1 MSGGDAAAMD
11 EQVERVVEVTACT
24 AEEAKHYLGACA
36 NDVAAAVALFFEQ
49 GGNGAAANG
58 ASTSSAAGT
67 GPAGSA
73 ALDEEQVRA
82 PIAPVREQLLMP
94 EDDNFFA
101 SGSSNSRMA
110 RVSQRVKVCPLRDFA
125 REGALMEEQL
135 QATGVY
141 SDPGTHRRRRERSAQ
156 MVVAGQAMALHSR
169 AAGGVSS
176 ARSSLGDLFR
186 PPTDLLYSGSLAA
199 AREFASKRERWL
211 LVNVQSDNFQSQT
224 MNRDVWSVKELKQ
237 LVRRQFVLWQVDDD
251 SSEGRRFVAF
261 YHCAKLPYLC
271 VIDPR
276 TGEEV
281 WRSPEPNQQNVLPDL
296 RQFLRDHRDFSLE
309 EAGPS
314 KRTAIQIDD
323 DDELEETASCSS
335 STAGTPKK
343 RAKLLELSEEE
354 QLALAIKNSMN
365 ENGGGTSTSKTATAT
380 SNSSSSNAKAN
391 ANANA
396 SASDCESLEEFDE
409 EELKGAAVSYD
420 AQLGTQLDELTA
432 LKLRLLDAAGSDE
445 VVQLRWP
452 SDTKLKILRLYI
464 RQTHKHIP
472 LEGYKLICAFPR
484 KSLETEHNEAT
495 LKELGLHPSANVH
508 LTLDE

>member
-1 MSGGDAAAMD
+1 MSSGDAVVASVD
-11 EQVERVVEVTACT
+11 ELVERVVEVTACT
-24 AEEAKHYLGACA
+24 ADEAKHYLGACA

-49 GGNGAAANG
+49 GGSAATAAAAG
-58 ASTSSAAGT
+58 GGTASTSS
-67 GPAGSA
+67 SA
-73 ALDEEQVRA
+73 AIQDDDDVRA
-82 PIAPVREQLLMP
+82 PIAPVREQLLLP

-101 SGSSNSRMA
+101 SGSSSNSSRLSRMT
-110 RVSQRVKVCPLRDFA
+110 QRVKVCPLRDFA

-135 QATGVY
+135 QATGLY
-141 SDPGTHRRRRERSAQ
+141 SDASTHRRRRERSAQ
-156 MVVAGQAMALHSR
+156 MVVAGQALLNSHR
-169 AAGGVSS
+169 SS
-176 ARSSLGDLFR
+176 AASSSSNSTSSRLGDLFR
-186 PPTDLLYSGSLAA
+186 PPTDILYSGSLAA

-224 MNRDVWSVKELKQ
+224 MNRDVWSSKDLKQ

-309 EAGPS
+309 EASTS
-314 KRTAIQIDD
+314 KRAAIQIDD
-323 DDELEETASCSS
+323 DDDEFEEGAASCSS

-343 RAKLLELSEEE
+343 RARLLELTEEE
-354 QLALAIKNSMN
+354 QLELAIKNSMN
-365 ENGGGTSTSKTATAT
+365 ENGGGGGNSAPTKSG
-380 SNSSSSNAKAN
+380 SNSNAAAN
-391 ANANA
+391 
-396 SASDCESLEEFDE
+396 SDCESLEEFDE
-409 EELKGAAVSYD
+409 DEIKGIAISYET
-420 AQLGTQLDELTA
+420 QLGTQLEELTA
-432 LKLRLLDAAGSDE
+432 LKLRLLNSSGSDE

-452 SDTKLKILRLYI
+452 SDTKLKTLRLYI

-484 KSLETEHNEAT
+484 KSLEMEHNEST

>member
-1 MSGGDAAAMD
+1 MSSGDAASVD
-11 EQVERVVEVTACT
+11 ELVERVVEVTACT

-49 GGNGAAANG
+49 GGNSAGNG
-58 ASTSSAAGT
+58 ASTSRTAA
-67 GPAGSA
+67 AEN
-73 ALDEEQVRA
+73 EEEVRA
-82 PIAPVREQLLMP
+82 PIAPVREQLLLP

-101 SGSSNSRMA
+101 SGSSNTSRLS
-110 RVSQRVKVCPLRDFA
+110 RVTQRVKVCPLRDFA

-141 SDPGTHRRRRERSAQ
+141 SDPSTHRRRRERSAQ
-156 MVVAGQAMALHSR
+156 MVVAGQAMSLQS
-169 AAGGVSS
+169 
-176 ARSSLGDLFR
+176 RSSGNSSSRLGDLFR

-211 LVNVQSDNFQSQT
+211 LVNVQGDNFQSQT

-237 LVRRQFVLWQVDDD
+237 LVRRQFVLWQVDND

-281 WRSPEPNQQNVLPDL
+281 WRSPEPNQQNVMPDL

-309 EAGPS
+309 EASTS
-314 KRTAIQIDD
+314 KRAAIQIDD
-323 DDELEETASCSS
+323 DDDQEDGASCSS
-335 STAGTPKK
+335 STVGTPKK

-365 ENGGGTSTSKTATAT
+365 ENGGAVETK
-380 SNSSSSNAKAN
+380 N
-391 ANANA
+391 AN
-396 SASDCESLEEFDE
+396 ASDCESLEEFDE
-409 EELKGAAVSYD
+409 DELKGAAISYE
-420 AQLGTQLDELTA
+420 AQLGSQAEELTA
-432 LKLRLLDAAGSDE
+432 LKLRLIDAAGSEE
-445 VVQLRWP
+445 VIQLRWP
-452 SDTKLKILRLYI
+452 SDTKLKTLRVYI
-464 RQTHKHIP
+464 RQSHKHIP

-484 KSLETEHNEAT
+484 KSLEMEHNEAT

>member
-11 EQVERVVEVTACT
+11 ELVERVVEVTACT

-49 GGNGAAANG
+49 GGNGASAIG

-67 GPAGSA
+67 SGGQT
-73 ALDEEQVRA
+73 ALGEEEVRA

-101 SGSSNSRMA
+101 SGSSNSRIA
-110 RVSQRVKVCPLRDFA
+110 RVPQRVKVCPLRDFA

-135 QATGVY
+135 QATGLY

-156 MVVAGQAMALHSR
+156 MVVAGQSMALHSR
-169 AAGGVSS
+169 AFSS
-176 ARSSLGDLFR
+176 TTSRLGDLFR

-224 MNRDVWSVKELKQ
+224 MNRDVWSIKELKQ

-281 WRSPEPNQQNVLPDL
+281 WRSPEPNHHNVLLDL

-309 EAGPS
+309 EASTS
-314 KRTAIQIDD
+314 KRSAIEIEDD
-323 DDELEETASCSS
+323 DDLEDSASCSS

-365 ENGGGTSTSKTATAT
+365 ENGGGGGTGASKA
-380 SNSSSSNAKAN
+380 SNSSTAN
-391 ANANA
+391 
-396 SASDCESLEEFDE
+396 ASDCESLEEFDE
-409 EELKGAAVSYD
+409 EELKGAAISYE

-432 LKLRLLDAAGSDE
+432 LKLRLLNAAGSDE

-464 RQTHKHIP
+464 RQSHKHIP
-472 LEGYKLICAFPR
+472 QEGYKLICAFPR
-484 KSLETEHNEAT
+484 KSLEMEHNDAS

>member
-1 MSGGDAAAMD
+1 MSSGDAASVD
-11 EQVERVVEVTACT
+11 ELVERVVEVTACT

-49 GGNGAAANG
+49 GGNGAAVG
-58 ASTSSAAGT
+58 ASTSSGAG
-67 GPAGSA
+67 A
-73 ALDEEQVRA
+73 ALPQDEEEVRP
-82 PIAPVREQLLMP
+82 PIAPVREQLLLP

-101 SGSSNSRMA
+101 SGSSANSRLS
-110 RVSQRVKVCPLRDFA
+110 RVTQRVKVCPLRDFA

-141 SDPGTHRRRRERSAQ
+141 SDSSTHRRRRERSAQ
-156 MVVAGQAMALHSR
+156 MVVAGQAMSLQSR
-169 AAGGVSS
+169 SS
-176 ARSSLGDLFR
+176 ASSSSRLGDLFR
-186 PPTDLLYSGSLAA
+186 PPTDILYSGSLAA

-224 MNRDVWSVKELKQ
+224 MNRDVWSIKELKQ
-237 LVRRQFVLWQVDDD
+237 LVRRQFVLWQVDND
-251 SSEGRRFVAF
+251 SSDGRRFVAF

-309 EAGPS
+309 EASTS
-314 KRTAIQIDD
+314 KRAAIQIDD
-323 DDELEETASCSS
+323 DDDLEDTASCSS

-343 RAKLLELSEEE
+343 RAKLLELTEEE
-354 QLALAIKNSMN
+354 QLELAIKNSMN
-365 ENGGGTSTSKTATAT
+365 ENGGGTGTSKT
-380 SNSSSSNAKAN
+380 SSSSNAN
-391 ANANA
+391 ANV
-396 SASDCESLEEFDE
+396 SDCESLEEFDE
-409 EELKGAAVSYD
+409 DELKGIAISYET
-420 AQLGTQLDELTA
+420 QLGKQLEELTA
-432 LKLRLLDAAGSDE
+432 LKLRLLNSAGSDE

-464 RQTHKHIP
+464 KQTHKHIP

-484 KSLETEHNEAT
+484 KSLEMEHNDAT

>member
-1 MSGGDAAAMD
+1 MSSGDAASVD
-11 EQVERVVEVTACT
+11 ELVERVVEVTACT

-49 GGNGAAANG
+49 GGAAANG
-58 ASTSSAAGT
+58 ASTSNAAGA
-67 GPAGSA
+67 AGVA
-73 ALDEEQVRA
+73 QDEDEVRP
-82 PIAPVREQLLMP
+82 PIAPVREQLLLP

-101 SGSSNSRMA
+101 SGSSTTNSRLS
-110 RVSQRVKVCPLRDFA
+110 RVTQRVKVCPLRDFA

-141 SDPGTHRRRRERSAQ
+141 SDSSTHRRRRERSAQ
-156 MVVAGQAMALHSR
+156 MVAAGQAMMSLNSR
-169 AAGGVSS
+169 SS
-176 ARSSLGDLFR
+176 ASSSSRLGDLFR
-186 PPTDLLYSGSLAA
+186 PPTDILYSGSLAA

-224 MNRDVWSVKELKQ
+224 MNRDVWSIKELKQ

-251 SSEGRRFVAF
+251 SSDGRRFVAF

-309 EAGPS
+309 EASTS
-314 KRTAIQIDD
+314 KRAAIQIDD
-323 DDELEETASCSS
+323 DDDEQADVASCSS
-335 STAGTPKK
+335 STAGTPQK
-343 RAKLLELSEEE
+343 RAKLTELTEE
-354 QLALAIKNSMN
+354 QQLELAIKNSMN
-365 ENGGGTSTSKTATAT
+365 ENGGTGTSKT
-380 SNSSSSNAKAN
+380 SSSSNAN
-391 ANANA
+391 
-396 SASDCESLEEFDE
+396 ASDCESLEEFDE
-409 EELKGAAVSYD
+409 DELKGIAISYE
-420 AQLGTQLDELTA
+420 AQLGTQLEELTA
-432 LKLRLLDAAGSDE
+432 LKLRLLNAAGSDE

-452 SDTKLKILRLYI
+452 SDTKLKNLRLYI

-484 KSLETEHNEAT
+484 KSLEMEHNNAT
-495 LKELGLHPSANVH
+495 LKELGLHPSANIH
-508 LTLDE
+508 LTLEE

>member
-11 EQVERVVEVTACT
+11 ELVERVVEVTACT

-49 GGNGAAANG
+49 GGNGASAIG

-67 GPAGSA
+67 SGGQA
-73 ALDEEQVRA
+73 ALDEEEVRA

-101 SGSSNSRMA
+101 SGSSNSRIA
-110 RVSQRVKVCPLRDFA
+110 RVPQRVKVCPLRDFA

-135 QATGVY
+135 QATGLY

-156 MVVAGQAMALHSR
+156 MVVAGQSMALHSR
-169 AAGGVSS
+169 ASGSTTS
-176 ARSSLGDLFR
+176 RLGDLFR

-199 AREFASKRERWL
+199 AREYASKRERWL

-224 MNRDVWSVKELKQ
+224 MNRDVWSIKELKQ

-281 WRSPEPNQQNVLPDL
+281 WRSPEPNHHNVLVDL

-309 EAGPS
+309 EASTS
-314 KRTAIQIDD
+314 KRSAIEIEDD
-323 DDELEETASCSS
+323 DDLEDSASCSS

-343 RAKLLELSEEE
+343 RAKLLELSEDE

-365 ENGGGTSTSKTATAT
+365 ENGGGGGTGTSKA
-380 SNSSSSNAKAN
+380 SNSSTAN
-391 ANANA
+391 
-396 SASDCESLEEFDE
+396 ASDCESLEEFDE
-409 EELKGAAVSYD
+409 EELKGAAISYE

-432 LKLRLLDAAGSDE
+432 LKLRLLNAAGSDE

-464 RQTHKHIP
+464 RQSHKHIP
-472 LEGYKLICAFPR
+472 QEGYKLICAFPR
-484 KSLETEHNEAT
+484 KSLEMEHNDAS

>member
-1 MSGGDAAAMD
+1 MSSGDAASVD
-11 EQVERVVEVTACT
+11 ELVERVVEVTACT

-49 GGNGAAANG
+49 GGNGAAVG
-58 ASTSSAAGT
+58 ASTSSGAG
-67 GPAGSA
+67 A
-73 ALDEEQVRA
+73 ALPQDEEEVRP
-82 PIAPVREQLLMP
+82 PIAPVREQLLLP

-101 SGSSNSRMA
+101 SGSSANSRLS
-110 RVSQRVKVCPLRDFA
+110 RVTQRVKVCPLRDFA

-141 SDPGTHRRRRERSAQ
+141 SDSSTHRRRRERSAQ
-156 MVVAGQAMALHSR
+156 MVVAGQTMSLQSR
-169 AAGGVSS
+169 SS
-176 ARSSLGDLFR
+176 ASSSSRLGDLFR
-186 PPTDLLYSGSLAA
+186 PPTDILYSGSLAA

-224 MNRDVWSVKELKQ
+224 MNRDVWSIKELKQ
-237 LVRRQFVLWQVDDD
+237 LVRRQFVLWQVDND
-251 SSEGRRFVAF
+251 SSDGRRFVAF

-309 EAGPS
+309 EASTS
-314 KRTAIQIDD
+314 KRAAIQIDD
-323 DDELEETASCSS
+323 DDDLEDSASCSS

-343 RAKLLELSEEE
+343 RAKLLELTEEE
-354 QLALAIKNSMN
+354 QLELAIKNSMN
-365 ENGGGTSTSKTATAT
+365 ENGGGTGTSKT
-380 SNSSSSNAKAN
+380 SSSSNAN
-391 ANANA
+391 ANV
-396 SASDCESLEEFDE
+396 SDCESLEEFDE
-409 EELKGAAVSYD
+409 DELKGIAISYET
-420 AQLGTQLDELTA
+420 QLGTQLEELTA
-432 LKLRLLDAAGSDE
+432 LKLRLLNSAGSDE

-464 RQTHKHIP
+464 KQTHKHIP

-484 KSLETEHNEAT
+484 KSLEMEHNDAT

>member
-1 MSGGDAAAMD
+1 MSSGNAAPTD
-11 EQVERVVEVTACT
+11 ELIERVVEVTACT

-49 GGNGAAANG
+49 GGNSAGNG
-58 ASTSSAAGT
+58 ASTSSSTAAV
-67 GPAGSA
+67 A
-73 ALDEEQVRA
+73 DEEEVRA
-82 PIAPVREQLLMP
+82 PIAPVREQLLLP

-101 SGSSNSRMA
+101 SGSSNNSRLS

-141 SDPGTHRRRRERSAQ
+141 SDPSTHRRRRERSAQ
-156 MVVAGQAMALHSR
+156 MVVAGQAMSLQ
-169 AAGGVSS
+169 G
-176 ARSSLGDLFR
+176 RSSGSTSSRLGDLFR
-186 PPTDLLYSGSLAA
+186 PPTDLIYSGSLAA

-211 LVNVQSDNFQSQT
+211 LVNVQGDNFQSQT
-224 MNRDVWSVKELKQ
+224 MNRDVWSIKDLKQ
-237 LVRRQFVLWQVDDD
+237 LVRRQFVLWQVDND

-281 WRSPEPNQQNVLPDL
+281 WRSPEPNQDNVLPDL
-296 RQFLRDHRDFSLE
+296 RQFLRDHRGFSLE
-309 EAGPS
+309 EASSS
-314 KRTAIQIDD
+314 KRTSIQIDD
-323 DDELEETASCSS
+323 DDDQEDVASCSS
-335 STAGTPKK
+335 STTGIPKK

-365 ENGGGTSTSKTATAT
+365 ENGGGAETTKAT
-380 SNSSSSNAKAN
+380 NNVN
-391 ANANA
+391 ANT
-396 SASDCESLEEFDE
+396 SDCESLEEFDE
-409 EELKGAAVSYD
+409 DELKGAAISYE
-420 AQLGTQLDELTA
+420 AQLGSQTDELTA
-432 LKLRLLDAAGSDE
+432 LKLRLFDAAGSDE
-445 VVQLRWP
+445 VIQLRWP
-452 SDTKLKILRLYI
+452 SDTKLKTLRLYI

>member
-1 MSGGDAAAMD
+1 MSSGDAVASVD
-11 EQVERVVEVTACT
+11 ELVERVVEVTACT
-24 AEEAKHYLGACA
+24 ADEAKHYLGACA

-49 GGNGAAANG
+49 GGS
-58 ASTSSAAGT
+58 ASTAASNT
-67 GPAGSA
+67 A
-73 ALDEEQVRA
+73 AVVQDVDEVRA
-82 PIAPVREQLLMP
+82 PIAPVREQLLLP

-101 SGSSNSRMA
+101 SGSSSGNGSSNNSRLS
-110 RVSQRVKVCPLRDFA
+110 RVTQRVRVCPLRDFA

-135 QATGVY
+135 QATGLY
-141 SDPGTHRRRRERSAQ
+141 SDANTHRRRRERSAQ
-156 MVVAGQAMALHSR
+156 MVVAGQSMSLLHNSHR
-169 AAGGVSS
+169 SS
-176 ARSSLGDLFR
+176 AANASSSSSSRLGDLFR

-224 MNRDVWSVKELKQ
+224 MNRDVWSSKELKQ
-237 LVRRQFVLWQVDDD
+237 LVRRQFVLWQVDED

-309 EAGPS
+309 EASSS

-323 DDELEETASCSS
+323 DDDELEDGAASCSS
-335 STAGTPKK
+335 STTGTTPKK
-343 RAKLLELSEEE
+343 RARLLELSEEE
-354 QLALAIKNSMN
+354 QLELAIKNSMN
-365 ENGGGTSTSKTATAT
+365 ENGGGAATKTG
-380 SNSSSSNAKAN
+380 NNSNAA
-391 ANANA
+391 
-396 SASDCESLEEFDE
+396 ASDCESLEEFDE
-409 EELKGAAVSYD
+409 DELKGIASISYED
-420 AQLGTQLDELTA
+420 QLGTQLEEITA
-432 LKLRLLDAAGSDE
+432 LKLRLLNASGSDE

-452 SDTKLKILRLYI
+452 SDTKLKTLRLYI
-464 RQTHKHIP
+464 KQTHKHIP

-495 LKELGLHPSANVH
+495 LKELGLHPSANLH

>member
-1 MSGGDAAAMD
+1 MSGSDAAAMD
-11 EQVERVVEVTACT
+11 ELVERVVEVTACT

-49 GGNGAAANG
+49 GGSGGAAPNG
-58 ASTSSAAGT
+58 ASTSSAAGSAGG
-67 GPAGSA
+67 GPA
-73 ALDEEQVRA
+73 ALHDEEEVRA

-101 SGSSNSRMA
+101 SGSSNSRIS
-110 RVSQRVKVCPLRDFA
+110 RVPQRVKVCPLRDFA

-135 QATGVY
+135 QATGLY

-169 AAGGVSS
+169 ATGSTTS
-176 ARSSLGDLFR
+176 RLGDLFR

-224 MNRDVWSVKELKQ
+224 MNRDIWSIKELKQ

-309 EAGPS
+309 EASTS
-314 KRTAIQIDD
+314 KRAAIEIEDD
-323 DDELEETASCSS
+323 DDPEDTASCSS

-354 QLALAIKNSMN
+354 QLALAIKNSMD
-365 ENGGGTSTSKTATAT
+365 ENGGGNGAGTSKASNNSTA
-380 SNSSSSNAKAN
+380 N
-391 ANANA
+391 
-396 SASDCESLEEFDE
+396 ASDCESLEEFDE
-409 EELKGAAVSYD
+409 EELKGAAAISYE

-432 LKLRLLDAAGSDE
+432 LKLRLLNAAGSDE

-472 LEGYKLICAFPR
+472 QEGYKLICAFPR
-484 KSLETEHNEAT
+484 KSLEMEHNDAS

>member
-11 EQVERVVEVTACT
+11 ELVERVVEVTACT

-49 GGNGAAANG
+49 GGSGGAAPNG

-67 GPAGSA
+67 AGGGPA
-73 ALDEEQVRA
+73 ALNDEEEVRA

-101 SGSSNSRMA
+101 SGSSNSRIS
-110 RVSQRVKVCPLRDFA
+110 RVPQRVKVCPLRDFA

-135 QATGVY
+135 QATGLY

-156 MVVAGQAMALHSR
+156 MVVAGQTMALHSR
-169 AAGGVSS
+169 ATGSTSS
-176 ARSSLGDLFR
+176 RLGDLFR

-224 MNRDVWSVKELKQ
+224 MNRDIWSIKELKQ

-309 EAGPS
+309 EASTS
-314 KRTAIQIDD
+314 KRAAIEIEDD
-323 DDELEETASCSS
+323 DDLEDTASCSS

-365 ENGGGTSTSKTATAT
+365 ENGGGNGAGTSKASNNSTA
-380 SNSSSSNAKAN
+380 N
-391 ANANA
+391 
-396 SASDCESLEEFDE
+396 ASDCESLEEFDE
-409 EELKGAAVSYD
+409 EELKGAAAILSYE

-432 LKLRLLDAAGSDE
+432 LKLRLLNAAGSDE

-472 LEGYKLICAFPR
+472 QEGYKLICAFPR
-484 KSLETEHNEAT
+484 KSLEMEHNNAS